1 MRNPC
6 GAHLLGLTGR
16 VGGKHCLGKQ
26 GLGVCRAK
34 CLGVSVWA
42 CEPWSRLSPCSLVLT
57 GTEAKVFQA
66 KPEMHWSKQ
75 ARIETSQRLEGRP
88 DGSEVKRVYCC
99 LRGPSFSGQHPHGG
113 SQTLYTPVPG
123 NPISFP
129 SCGSQTCMRC
139 IYTHAQ
145 AHMHAQKENQIL

>member
-1 MRNPC
+1 MELISWVSRE
-6 GAHLLGLTGR
+6 
-16 VGGKHCLGKQ
+16 
-26 GLGVCRAK
+26 GLGGNTALGSKVWGCVEPSAWGYLSGHVSHGQGCHLAAWYSLAQKLK
-34 CLGVSVWA
+34 CS
-42 CEPWSRLSPCSLVLT
+42 EQSLRCT
-57 GTEAKVFQA
+57 G
-66 KPEMHWSKQ
+66 SKQ

-129 SCGSQTCMRC
+129 SCGSPTCMRC
-139 IYTHAQ
+139 IYTHVQ